1 MQFVVGLR
9 CLFDKVYRVTEFYN
23 KITVEQLW
31 VLFNPSIDTI
41 SERSCCLFQSTVKCK
56 GYKKVTFS
64 SSNCNLEHC
73 ITEKY
78 VGH

>member
-1 MQFVVGLR
+1 MQFDVGLR

-23 KITVEQLW
+23 KI

-64 SSNCNLEHC
+64 RSNCNLEHC